1 MPTFTYKASDS
12 SGTITRGKIDE
23 AGKKQALA
31 KLRAQGLQ
39 PISLNQTGSSSKP
52 STPTLDTISP
62 EAPPAAPR
70 SQALSNLLNSK
81 KLNAKNARPFLE
93 NLLQLHASGL
103 PVADAVNMIASRVSN
118 PAIKELATGIRSD
131 LLNGNSLAQALERHP
146 KVFDQ
151 SLIHLVE
158 AGEATGNLK
167 PILTN
172 SIKHMVER
180 AELKKQIQ
188 SGMAYPI
195 FVCLMAVGIGMFT
208 VTNLIPKLQTLTDQ
222 MGGEANN
229 LTKFMIWLSEF
240 AVFELP
246 IILACL
252 AIGAVFLVR
261 WRSTSNGRNKTDQW
275 MLKAPILSPIIRH
288 IDFTTSLSALHLLL
302 ANGINS
308 VEAMRLSAYA
318 VVNTQLR
325 SRFLLSR
332 TLIQDGSSFDRAFQR
347 AQLLDQSDID
357 LVAIGETTG
366 SLINTLEKLSEQHR
380 DALAQRFKQ
389 LTLLASTLALGLAV
403 SLVALLIFSIVMSL
417 QQVSESILTR

>member
-1 MPTFTYKASDS
+1 MST
-12 SGTITRGKIDE
+12 GQIE
-23 AGKKQALA
+23 AADKKQALS
-31 KLRAQGLQ
+31 KLRAKGLQ
-39 PISLNQTGSSSKP
+39 PIKLTQSSSSKSKI
-52 STPTLDTISP
+52 STAELAAPATLASIQ
-62 EAPPAAPR
+62 EAPGADPKTK
-70 SQALSNLLNSK
+70 SLFSTFFKSK
-81 KLNAKNARPFLE
+81 KLSSKNAQPFLE
-93 NLLQLHASGL
+93 SLLQLHGSGL

-118 PAIKELATGIRSD
+118 PAIKELATDVRSD
-131 LLNGNSLAQALERHP
+131 LLSGNSLAQALGRHP
-146 KVFDQ
+146 SVFDQ

-172 SIKHMVER
+172 SIEHMEER

-188 SGMAYPI
+188 SGMAYPV
-195 FVCLMAVGIGMFT
+195 FVCLMAISIGTFT
-208 VTNLIPKLQTLTDQ
+208 VTNLIPKLQTLTEQ

-246 IILACL
+246 IILGIIAVAC
-252 AIGAVFLVR
+252 VFLIR
-261 WRSTSNGRNKTDQW
+261 WRQTPKGRSQTDQW
-275 MLKAPILSPIIRH
+275 MLRTPILSSIIKH

-318 VVNTQLR
+318 VMNTQLR

-347 AQLLDQSDID
+347 SQLLDQQDTD

-366 SLINTLEKLSEQHR
+366 SLISTLEKLAEQHR
-380 DALAQRFKQ
+380 NALSKRFKQ
-389 LTLLASTLALGLAV
+389 LTLIASTLALGLAV

-417 QQVSESILTR
+417 QQVSESILNR